1 MIPTAKSQCNQRNF
15 KAKNNMNFDV
25 LFRIVMCCL
34 LYPSETYGFNLDI
47 ENAIVF
53 DGPPESG
60 YFGYSVA
67 LHSWQS
73 KYW

>member
-1 MIPTAKSQCNQRNF
+1 
-15 KAKNNMNFDV
+15 MNFDV

-53 DGPPESG
+53 DGPPESCF
-60 YFGYSVA
+60 FGYSVA